1 MKMVPLP
8 SGLGT
13 CPLVHVSFFS
23 FLSRDWMHLS
33 STRRGKFNMVNGS
46 LIQQLLGQIKPGSE
60 TEQASPTGMIWL
72 GPKDLAPFC
81 YFTVSVTHHVVQ
93 LLLSSFV
100 SSSIHLI
107 SICRLE
113 SFEGS
118 MVVSRFI
125 SKFGCKAL
133 LSQHKKFQIDI
144 SLIWFLALITWSAS
158 PEIVQSLRLLA
169 RSAFC

>member
-1 MKMVPLP
+1 MKL
-8 SGLGT
+8 
-13 CPLVHVSFFS
+13 
-23 FLSRDWMHLS
+23 
-33 STRRGKFNMVNGS
+33 
-46 LIQQLLGQIKPGSE
+46 QIKPGSE

-72 GPKDLAPFC
+72 GPKDRAPFC
-81 YFTVSVTHHVVQ
+81 YFTVSVTHHVVY

-133 LSQHKKFQIDI
+133 LSQHKTSRLTF
-144 SLIWFLALITWSAS
+144 LVWFLALYHTVSFSRNCAIFEIINQKCILLMRQLAPAS
-158 PEIVQSLRLLA
+158 SLVLSLPSHILIMLDVILERTRNMQGKML
-169 RSAFC
+169 SSCGW